1 MRTYTL
7 LFSIA
12 AHACAACALLFT
24 TVLATADL
32 PAPHDASTFVNIVAT
47 PPPAPPPAAR
57 GPNVDPAPRSD
68 AAPLAAP
75 DGIRDE
81 VDRLVPIDVAEA
93 NSNGVVGGFGND
105 PGIAIRDEPPPPAPA
120 AQPAPSRVGGAI
132 KPPRKIQ
139 DVAPV
144 YPELART
151 ARVSG
156 VVIIEA
162 MIDEQGRVQDARVLR
177 SIPLL
182 DAAAIDAV
190 RRWRFTPTVLNG
202 EAIPVVMTVTVNFR
216 LN

>member
-12 AHACAACALLFT
+12 AHVCAACALLFT
-24 TVLATADL
+24 TVLATAEL
-32 PAPHDASTFVNIVAT
+32 PAPHDASTFVDIVAE
-47 PPPAPPPAAR
+47 PPAPPPSAR
-57 GPNVDPAPRSD
+57 QPKVDPGPSPE
-68 AAPLAAP
+68 AAPLTAP
-75 DGIRDE
+75 DG
-81 VDRLVPIDVAEA
+81 VHAEIERPMPSDLA
-93 NSNGVVGGFGND
+93 EPDSNGGVGGFGND
-105 PGIAIRDEPPPPAPA
+105 PVIAIRDEPPPPTPPAQLAPA
-120 AQPAPSRVGGAI
+120 RIGGVI

-162 MIDEQGRVQDARVLR
+162 TIDEQGGVQDARVLR

-182 DAAAIDAV
+182 DRAAVDAV
-190 RRWRFTPTVLNG
+190 RQWRFTPTVLNG
-202 EAIPVVMTVTVNFR
+202 QVIPVVMTVTVNFR
-216 LN
+216 LD

>member
-12 AHACAACALLFT
+12 AHVCAACALLFT
-24 TVLATADL
+24 TVLATGAL
-32 PAPHDASTFVNIVAT
+32 PAPHDASTFIDIVAV

-57 GPNVDPAPRSD
+57 TKVDPVPNPK

-75 DGIRDE
+75 DGVHAEIERP
-81 VDRLVPIDVAEA
+81 VPSDLAEPD
-93 NSNGVVGGFGND
+93 SRGVVGGFGND
-105 PGIAIRDEPPPPAPA
+105 PEIAIRDEPPPPAA
-120 AQPAPSRVGGAI
+120 TVQLAPVRIGGII

-162 MIDEQGRVQDARVLR
+162 TIDEQGSVQDARVLR

-182 DAAAIDAV
+182 DRAAIDAV
-190 RRWRFTPTVLNG
+190 RQWRFTPTVLNG
-202 EAIPVVMTVTVNFR
+202 QVIPVVMTVTVNFR
-216 LN
+216 LD